1 MQARIAESIA
11 LVTIGD
17 GVIAALFPARHA
29 ARWVIGP
36 DPVRRILSM
45 FVEHPGLM
53 RAAGVAQVV
62 AGIAWVAALPPRA
75 GFVRGCRSVAC
86 SRRAASGSRP
96 APTKG

>member
-11 LVTIGD
+11 LITIGD

-36 DPVRRILSM
+36 EPVRRVLSV

-53 RAAGVAQVV
+53 RAVGVAQVV
-62 AGIAWVAALPPRA
+62 AGIAWVTALPPTP
-75 GFVRGCRSVAC
+75 GVVL
-86 SRRAASGSRP
+86 
-96 APTKG
+96 